1 MRPARLLAPITT
13 AARAASSC
21 AIWRKLRVIGMTP
34 RSQYGAIRRE
44 LVALFLD
51 IRGLT
56 DPSQGDRM
64 IIDRETF
71 TDIAKHLESA
81 SEGLLRAATGVAT
94 LCPEMDPGEP
104 ASLRWLALIESMVS
118 VNGEITALETVLR
131 AVLEAN
137 REEVAAARAGAVR
150 ERSS

>member
-1 MRPARLLAPITT
+1 
-13 AARAASSC
+13 
-21 AIWRKLRVIGMTP
+21 
-34 RSQYGAIRRE
+34 
-44 LVALFLD
+44 LD
-51 IRGLT
+51 IRGRTAFVPPILFH
-56 DPSQGDRM
+56 PKEMFM

-137 REEVAAARAGAVR
+137 REEIAAARAGAA
-150 ERSS
+150 S

>member
-1 MRPARLLAPITT
+1 MK
-13 AARAASSC
+13 AARHQDEVAITSNDGAYPGWWHSSWTF
-21 AIWRKLRVIGMTP
+21 AE
-34 RSQYGAIRRE
+34 S
-44 LVALFLD
+44 
-51 IRGLT
+51 LT
-56 DPSQGDRM
+56 FPEGDHM

-71 TDIAKHLESA
+71 TDIAKYLESA

-137 REEVAAARAGAVR
+137 REEVAAARAGVVR
-150 ERSS
+150 EPSC

>member
-1 MRPARLLAPITT
+1 
-13 AARAASSC
+13 
-21 AIWRKLRVIGMTP
+21 MTP
-34 RSQYGAIRRE
+34 RSQDEAIWRE

-71 TDIAKHLESA
+71 SDIAKHLESA

>member
-1 MRPARLLAPITT
+1 
-13 AARAASSC
+13 
-21 AIWRKLRVIGMTP
+21 
-34 RSQYGAIRRE
+34 
-44 LVALFLD
+44 
-51 IRGLT
+51 
-56 DPSQGDRM
+56 M

-104 ASLRWLALIESMVS
+104 TSLRWLALIESMVA
-118 VNGEITALETVLR
+118 VNGEITSLETVLR

-150 ERSS
+150 EPSS

>member
-1 MRPARLLAPITT
+1 LHGIFLGHSRTHRIRP
-13 AARAASSC
+13 
-21 AIWRKLRVIGMTP
+21 
-34 RSQYGAIRRE
+34 
-44 LVALFLD
+44 
-51 IRGLT
+51 T
-56 DPSQGDRM
+56 DPFPAKEMFM

-104 ASLRWLALIESMVS
+104 ASLRWLALIESMVA

-137 REEVAAARAGAVR
+137 REEIAAARAGAA
-150 ERSS
+150 S